1 MIQKMNKRKNI
12 GDESNIS
19 SPLGVRGTLWIR
31 GLFFI
36 ILISFSTIV
45 FASAKTKL
53 VILHT
58 NDTHSQVEPTEKSG
72 LKTADM
78 GGYARRMGVIA
89 TIRAEEKNVLLLD
102 AGDFSQGTPYFN
114 FYNGRVEVDA
124 LNHMKYDAITL
135 GNHEFDNGIDTLAV
149 ILKKAQFPVLSSNY
163 KLDKTPLSE
172 IIKPY
177 LIMNRGG
184 LRIGILTA
192 NIEPKGLI
200 IESNYKGVVY
210 EDPIDK
216 ANEIAAYLKQNK
228 KCDVI
233 ICLSHLGADT
243 TKAAVNDF
251 DLARKTRF
259 IDVIIGGHSH
269 SMITNTTQ
277 LNAAGKPVV
286 IAQMAK
292 SGLYLGRVELEL
304 ELEKK

>member
-1 MIQKMNKRKNI
+1 MK
-12 GDESNIS
+12 SNYN
-19 SPLGVRGTLWIR
+19 LQ
-31 GLFFI
+31 FI
-36 ILISFSTIV
+36 VFILAFTTITV

-89 TIRAEEKNVLLLD
+89 NIRAEEKNVLLLD

-124 LNHMKYDAITL
+124 LNRMKYDAITL

-177 LIMNRGG
+177 LILKRNG

-192 NIEPKGLI
+192 NVEPKGLI
-200 IESNYKGVVY
+200 IESNYKCMVY

-216 ANEIAAYLKQNK
+216 ANEIAAYLKQTK

-251 DLARKTRF
+251 ELARKTRF

-277 LNAAGKPVV
+277 INADGKPVV
-286 IAQMAK
+286 IAQMGK

-304 ELEKK
+304 EKK

>member
-1 MIQKMNKRKNI
+1 MK
-12 GDESNIS
+12 SNYN
-19 SPLGVRGTLWIR
+19 LQ
-31 GLFFI
+31 FI
-36 ILISFSTIV
+36 VFLLTFSTITLY
-45 FASAKTKL
+45 ASEKIKL

-89 TIRAEEKNVLLLD
+89 AIRANEKNVLLLD

-124 LNHMKYDAITL
+124 LNRMKYDAITL

-163 KLDKTPLSE
+163 KLDETPLSE
-172 IIKPY
+172 IVKPY
-177 LIMNRGG
+177 LILKRGG

-192 NIEPKGLI
+192 NVEPKGLI

-210 EDPIDK
+210 EDPIEK
-216 ANEIAAYLKQNK
+216 ANKIATYLKQTK

-251 DLARKTRF
+251 EMARKTRF

-269 SMITNTTQ
+269 SMITNTAQ
-277 LNAAGKPVV
+277 INADAKSVV

-292 SGLYLGRVELEL
+292 SGLYLGQVELEL
-304 ELEKK
+304 ESASFH

>member
-1 MIQKMNKRKNI
+1 MYNLKMYNLQFKNMK
-12 GDESNIS
+12 SNYK
-19 SPLGVRGTLWIR
+19 LQ
-31 GLFFI
+31 FI
-36 ILISFSTIV
+36 VFLLAFTTITV
-45 FASAKTKL
+45 FASSKIKL

-89 TIRAEEKNVLLLD
+89 AIRAEEKNVLLLD

-124 LNHMKYDAITL
+124 LNRMKYDALTL

-163 KLDKTPLSE
+163 KVDNTPLST
-172 IIKPY
+172 IVKPY
-177 LIMNRGG
+177 LIVKRNG

-192 NIEPKGLI
+192 NVEPKGLI

-216 ANEIAAYLKQNK
+216 ANEIAAYLKQTK
-228 KCDVI
+228 K
-233 ICLSHLGADT
+233 
-243 TKAAVNDF
+243 
-251 DLARKTRF
+251 
-259 IDVIIGGHSH
+259 
-269 SMITNTTQ
+269 
-277 LNAAGKPVV
+277 
-286 IAQMAK
+286 
-292 SGLYLGRVELEL
+292 
-304 ELEKK
+304 